1 MVEIYNIKETFLLIP
16 INFMYSI
23 FFLLFIIIIYFIYIF
38 ILKNNNKKILSK
50 EDKPL
55 IIKKIDFIKILD
67 NFEKT
72 YIEKEKW
79 EFYSKLLEILRE
91 VYKYKNKQ
99 DIWKLTFD
107 EINKLGL
114 DQNLKDLIKN
124 IYFKE
129 YSRLIDDNDE
139 IRRKLISEVK
149 GMC

>member
-72 YIEKEKW
+72 YIEKEK
-79 EFYSKLLEILRE
+79 
-91 VYKYKNKQ
+91 
-99 DIWKLTFD
+99 
-107 EINKLGL
+107 
-114 DQNLKDLIKN
+114 
-124 IYFKE
+124 
-129 YSRLIDDNDE
+129 
-139 IRRKLISEVK
+139 
-149 GMC
+149 

>member
-1 MVEIYNIKETFLLIP
+1 
-16 INFMYSI
+16 MYSI